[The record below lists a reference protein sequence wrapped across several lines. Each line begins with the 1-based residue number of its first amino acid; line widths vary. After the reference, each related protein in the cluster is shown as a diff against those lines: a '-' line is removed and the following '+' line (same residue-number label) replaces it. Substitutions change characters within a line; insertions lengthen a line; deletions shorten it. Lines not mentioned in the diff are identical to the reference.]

1 MNRYILFVAI
11 FFSLNLL
18 SQETEKKPNFLFVL
32 VDAQPYD
39 AVGFSNRYPFLKTPN
54 IDKLAKEGVNVKN
67 FFVTQSICSPSRAS
81 FLTGTY
87 PHIHGVN
94 QNNKYVD
101 PDWTNYAPFSTH
113 LQKSGYETA
122 HIGKIHMAW
131 KRGKEHIRPG
141 FDYWFSFIGQGQY
154 FNPKVNDNGRETQI
168 EGYMT
173 DILTDKT
180 VDWLVNK
187 RDPDKPFSLNLWH
200 KAVHEKHLP
209 APRHEDLFQDDPLPE
224 PPFDTHKETFKG
236 KPEWL
241 RRKTYG
247 FKWNENDKIPEEL
260 PEITWPINKHKYM
273 QLLRSLIAVDESLGK
288 VIKTLE
294 EIGELENTVII
305 YSSDNGY
312 FMGEHTFI
320 DKRLAYENSMRVP
333 MIIRYPK
340 LISKSSVVDE
350 QCLNI
355 DIAPTILDLAG
366 VNKPSYMQ
374 GESMLKLISGKKDK
388 SWRKSML
395 FEYYVDDAWPYAGP
409 NQVAVRTNEY
419 KLIDNFLEDDID
431 ELYDLKNDPGEMKNL
446 INDSSYD
453 LVEKELREESIK
465 LQKQYNYNPDRD
477 WWLRTQIKK

>member
-32 VDAQPYD
+32 VDDQPYD

-288 VIKTLE
+288 VIKTLD